1 MAEVSLSNCIS
12 YSSVTMCIGVGQ
24 ITSLFQHRTCNTYQV
39 ETFTVSKTRTSARV
53 SKMIAVAR
61 TQSSQHFMLT
71 LLQKYLYHQS
81 QYLKTWDSKCLSLI
95 YQMVGAFGINW
106 KVGGSSPPQVETFSV
121 SKTFTI
127 TSVRAS
133 KTNVVDRAQ
142 LTWQMLSLVEKI

>member
-1 MAEVSLSNCIS
+1 MQWRILACLIVFLTHLWPCVSVSVKLRHCFSTGHVIHIRSRHFLSQKQEHPFVCRKW
-12 YSSVTMCIGVGQ
+12 
-24 ITSLFQHRTCNTYQV
+24 LLLPAH
-39 ETFTVSKTRTSARV
+39 
-53 SKMIAVAR
+53 
-61 TQSSQHFMLT
+61 SQHFMLT

-95 YQMVGAFGINW
+95 YQMVGAFGINM

-127 TSVRAS
+127 TSVCAS